1 MGPVSTRRLLQ
12 KPGKP
17 GSWRAPPVHYVTK
30 HLQQGIE
37 SDHFR
42 VKRPMPWVGCFQA
55 FHTRKTLIVA
65 LARKLLIGLW
75 RMVTTGEAP
84 AGVVLRAA
92 SREDADRTSSWS
104 YWSLANRI
112 SLVSDDDPRWRSPE
126 AWHGLD
132 TVFENGPA
140 APELRR
146 RCA

>member
-1 MGPVSTRRLLQ
+1 
-12 KPGKP
+12 
-17 GSWRAPPVHYVTK
+17 VTK

-92 SREDADRTSSWS
+92 
-104 YWSLANRI
+104 
-112 SLVSDDDPRWRSPE
+112 
-126 AWHGLD
+126 
-132 TVFENGPA
+132 
-140 APELRR
+140 
-146 RCA
+146 